1 MPPKGKHHAH
11 SEEVR
16 LQIYLARSGIAS
28 RRHSEE
34 LIAAGRVTVNGET
47 VTAPGTRV
55 RPGVDEVVVDGQPVI
70 EQPTTWIA
78 LHKPRGYVTTRID
91 PYGRKTV
98 YELIPDKYQGLF
110 HVGRLDR
117 DSEGVLLLT
126 NDGELANRMLH
137 PSFGVTKEYW
147 ADVEGRPTSDELN
160 QLTEGVEVEGE
171 SFRAESVRRLH
182 QVDDNVFRIEVV
194 LREGKKREVRRMMEA
209 VGHPVKRLSR
219 RRFGPVSV
227 GELPSGK
234 WRVVPPAELASV
246 AAGKSAKKTRPRD
259 ADGEAVPA
267 AEATGGDR
275 PPKCAAHLPDSE
287 RDSGGTAREDG
298 RPPRPPRREAEVRR
312 PREAEGRG
320 SPARPQRRQG
330 VGCGSPRRRPEV
342 EVRRSAV
349 LAQPQAARRGSPRRP
364 RRREGAG

>member
-16 LQIYLARSGIAS
+16 LQIYLARAGIAS

-34 LIAAGRVTVNGET
+34 LIAEGRVTVNGET

-55 RPGVDEVVVDGQPVI
+55 RPGTDQVVVDGEPVI

-98 YELIPDKYQGLF
+98 YELIPEKYQGLF

-147 ADVEGRPTSDELN
+147 ADVEGKPTSDALH

-182 QVDDNVFRIEVV
+182 QVDDNVFRLEVV
-194 LREGKKREVRRMMEA
+194 LREGKKREVRRMLDA

-219 RRFGPVSV
+219 RRFGPISV
-227 GELPSGK
+227 GELPMGK
-234 WRVVPPAELASV
+234 WRIVPPAELTSV
-246 AAGKSAKKTRPRD
+246 ASGNPAKKTRPRN
-259 ADGEAVPA
+259 AEGEAVAAP
-267 AEATGGDR
+267 AEAPGGDAPPKRRAPRAEASDRAAGPRAKSGDR
-275 PPKCAAHLPDSE
+275 PGRRRRGPGSGSGHAAH
-287 RDSGGTAREDG
+287 
-298 RPPRPPRREAEVRR
+298 
-312 PREAEGRG
+312 
-320 SPARPQRRQG
+320 Q
-330 VGCGSPRRRPEV
+330 PRRRP
-342 EVRRSAV
+342 RAGARSWC
-349 LAQPQAARRGSPRRP
+349 
-364 RRREGAG
+364 